1 MIIRGISDT
10 GIERHPHLSR
20 GAVGPHIGRLLTKLS
35 ARDRA
40 RLVIVG
46 HESGPADR

>member
-1 MIIRGISDT
+1 MSDT
-10 GIERHPHLSR
+10 GIERHPRLSR
-20 GAVGPHIGRLLTKLS
+20 GTVGPRIGRLLTMLS
-35 ARDRA
+35 IRDRA